1 MESNQAIKERLVQVI
16 GKCKEEALYFE
27 AKVDDAQRN
36 VGPPTPDEIKQ
47 LIDTLFDM
55 KHFGQVI
62 EKAITVVQA
71 EETKRVLAKEISIVN
86 YKPNVISPLNSIPPP
101 LPPFR

>member
-1 MESNQAIKERLVQVI
+1 MQRRSLIS
-16 GKCKEEALYFE
+16 E

-47 LIDTLFDM
+47 LVDKLFDM
-55 KHFGQVI
+55 KHFGKVI

-71 EETKRVLAKEISIVN
+71 EETKRVPAKEISIVN
-86 YKPNVISPLNSIPPP
+86 YKPNLTSPLHFITPP
-101 LPPFR
+101 LSPFR